1 MINSHILRVTVQCN
15 KSLFIYTKK
24 YIFESI
30 FSNNQFYSRIELF
43 LIDFLKFC
51 LENRTVESCFRR
63 LFSRNWTL
71 QKITILLSGW
81 TFWYLSTF
89 SASNIFFKKVCTD
102 RSKGPWIYQP
112 SLPPFLQKDKSRTAI
127 TLLSFLPFVCL
138 PPRFFLSIYQSS
150 NYFFPLP
157 PLIFTAR
164 STSTPSFLDDFRR
177 NFFPSHYFSIIVVRA
192 NVTWTWSRSSPSL
205 YSFKKRDLSS
215 DLSTSIPSGG
225 EGRAV

>member
-63 LFSRNWTL
+63 LFHATGHCKKSQYYFRTN
-71 QKITILLSGW
+71 LLIV
-81 TFWYLSTF
+81 STF
-89 SASNIFFKKVCTD
+89 SASNILFKKVCTD